1 VVLLLLALVT
11 ALLVP
16 AAAMHVA
23 AEKKAEETKQETL
36 KKTQKKSTSSSKTTA
51 KTAKTAK
58 AAKKKT
64 VTPPAP
70 VAAAK
75 VDASYFQGAVFIGD
89 SRTQGLQ
96 LYSGLTTPRYLCA
109 VGATV
114 ASIYNDSKVKT
125 SSGKVPIMT
134 ALHQA
139 AFSKV
144 YIMLGVNELGW
155 VYSKTFTNQYAKVI
169 KDIRAIN
176 PDAKIVLQSI
186 LPVSAAQEAKHG
198 YINNERIAAYNK
210 LIEKLAADNS
220 CTYLKRGGGGHRV
233 RRLSGRFPHGGRSAP
248 EQARLPALEAVSRG
262 PSPELTVRFSIKKE
276 LRLIGRSSF
285 FDCQKQLFSLP

>member
-1 VVLLLLALVT
+1 MAHTQKRYRGNGKGPVIVLLLLALVT

-36 KKTQKKSTSSSKTTA
+36 KKTRKKAASSAKTVA
-51 KTAKTAK
+51 KKTAKK
-58 AAKKKT
+58 P

-89 SRTQGLQ
+89 SRTEGLQ

-114 ASIYNDSKVKT
+114 ASIYKDSKVKT
-125 SSGKVPIMT
+125 AAGKTPIMT
-134 ALHQA
+134 ALRQTS
-139 AFSKV
+139 FSKV

-169 KDIRAIN
+169 KDIRAVN

-198 YINNERIAAYNK
+198 YINNERIAVYNK
-210 LIEKLAADNS
+210 LIEKLAADNG
-220 CTYLKRGGGGHRV
+220 CTYLNVAEAVTASDGCLADSLTGDGLHLNKPGCQRWK
-233 RRLSGRFPHGGRSAP
+233 
-248 EQARLPALEAVSRG
+248 QYLEAHPLS
-262 PSPELTVRFSIKKE
+262 
-276 LRLIGRSSF
+276 
-285 FDCQKQLFSLP
+285 

>member
-1 VVLLLLALVT
+1 MAHTQKRYKGNGKGPVVVLLLLALVT

-16 AAAMHVA
+16 AAAMHTA
-23 AEKKAEETKQETL
+23 AEKKAEHAKQAAVEKTSVKRTAAVKSSAAKTSKKTA
-36 KKTQKKSTSSSKTTA
+36 KKTQTKKP
-51 KTAKTAK
+51 
-58 AAKKKT
+58 

-70 VAAAK
+70 VAAAQ
-75 VDASYFQGAVFIGD
+75 VDASYFKDAVFIGD
-89 SRTQGLQ
+89 SRTEGLQ

-125 SSGKVPIMT
+125 ASGKVAIMT
-134 ALHQA
+134 ALRHA
-139 AFSKV
+139 SFKKV

-155 VYSKTFTNQYAKVI
+155 VYSRTFTNQYAKVI

-198 YINNERIAAYNK
+198 YINNERIATYNK
-210 LIEKLAADNS
+210 LIQKLAADNG
-220 CTYLKRGGGGHRV
+220 CTYLNVAEAVTASDGCLANSLTGDGLHLNKPGCQRWK
-233 RRLSGRFPHGGRSAP
+233 
-248 EQARLPALEAVSRG
+248 QYLEAHPLS
-262 PSPELTVRFSIKKE
+262 
-276 LRLIGRSSF
+276 
-285 FDCQKQLFSLP
+285 

>member
-220 CTYLKRGGGGHRV
+220 CTYLNVAEAVTASDGCLADSLTGDGLHLNKPGCQRWK
-233 RRLSGRFPHGGRSAP
+233 
-248 EQARLPALEAVSRG
+248 QYLEAHPLS
-262 PSPELTVRFSIKKE
+262 
-276 LRLIGRSSF
+276 
-285 FDCQKQLFSLP
+285 

>member
-1 VVLLLLALVT
+1 MAHTQKRYRGNGKGPVIVLLLLALVT

-36 KKTQKKSTSSSKTTA
+36 KKTRKKAASSAKTVA
-51 KTAKTAK
+51 KKTAKK
-58 AAKKKT
+58 P

-89 SRTQGLQ
+89 SRTEGLQ

-114 ASIYNDSKVKT
+114 ASIYKDSKVKT
-125 SSGKVPIMT
+125 AAGKTPIMT
-134 ALHQA
+134 ALRQTS
-139 AFSKV
+139 FSKV

-169 KDIRAIN
+169 KDIRAVN

-198 YINNERIAAYNK
+198 YINNERIAVYNK
-210 LIEKLAADNS
+210 LIEKLAADNG
-220 CTYLKRGGGGHRV
+220 CTYLNVAEAVTASDGCLADSLTGDGLHLNKPGCQRWK
-233 RRLSGRFPHGGRSAP
+233 
-248 EQARLPALEAVSRG
+248 QYLEAHPLSC
-262 PSPELTVRFSIKKE
+262 S
-276 LRLIGRSSF
+276 
-285 FDCQKQLFSLP
+285 

>member
-1 VVLLLLALVT
+1 MAHTQKRYKGNGKGPVVVLLLLALVT

-16 AAAMHVA
+16 AAAMHTA
-23 AEKKAEETKQETL
+23 AEKKAEQAKQAAVEKTSVKRTAAVKSSAAKTSKKTA
-36 KKTQKKSTSSSKTTA
+36 KKTQTKKP
-51 KTAKTAK
+51 
-58 AAKKKT
+58 

-70 VAAAK
+70 VAAAQ
-75 VDASYFQGAVFIGD
+75 VDASYFKDAVFIGD
-89 SRTQGLQ
+89 SRTEGLQ

-125 SSGKVPIMT
+125 ASGKVAIMT
-134 ALHQA
+134 ALRHA
-139 AFSKV
+139 SFKKV

-155 VYSKTFTNQYAKVI
+155 VYSRTFTNQYAKVI

-198 YINNERIAAYNK
+198 YINNERIATYNK
-210 LIEKLAADNS
+210 LIQKLAADNG
-220 CTYLKRGGGGHRV
+220 CTYLNVAEAVTASDGCLANSLTGDGLHLNKPGCQRWK
-233 RRLSGRFPHGGRSAP
+233 
-248 EQARLPALEAVSRG
+248 QYLEAHPLS
-262 PSPELTVRFSIKKE
+262 
-276 LRLIGRSSF
+276 
-285 FDCQKQLFSLP
+285 

>member
-1 VVLLLLALVT
+1 MAHTQKRYRGNGKGPVVVLLLLALVT

-220 CTYLKRGGGGHRV
+220 CTYLNVAEAVTASDGCLADSLTGDGLHLNKPGCQRWK
-233 RRLSGRFPHGGRSAP
+233 
-248 EQARLPALEAVSRG
+248 QYLEAHPLS
-262 PSPELTVRFSIKKE
+262 
-276 LRLIGRSSF
+276 
-285 FDCQKQLFSLP
+285 